1 MPTEKTT
8 KQKMINL
15 RAEIKDDLD
24 ATLDRVN
31 VARARAKMCRFNRSD
46 LVQLMLKKLSK
57 DDYVNPNL

>member
-1 MPTEKTT
+1 
-8 KQKMINL
+8 MINL